1 MVVYTGYACQRG
13 SCTHVQDMCQFLIF
27 TWQCA
32 NAVPIIQLFLPKGV
46 PIFQEYLGISRKL
59 ILRNKE
65 FKFWHLQ
72 NFIKEKPCQ
81 PKTYDL
87 FSMERVVLT
96 KQLFG

>member
-1 MVVYTGYACQRG
+1 MLNICK
-13 SCTHVQDMCQFLIF
+13 L
-27 TWQCA
+27 
-32 NAVPIIQLFLPKGV
+32 
-46 PIFQEYLGISRKL
+46 QEYLGISRKL
-59 ILRNKE
+59 ISWNKE

-72 NFIKEKPCQ
+72 NFINEKPCQ